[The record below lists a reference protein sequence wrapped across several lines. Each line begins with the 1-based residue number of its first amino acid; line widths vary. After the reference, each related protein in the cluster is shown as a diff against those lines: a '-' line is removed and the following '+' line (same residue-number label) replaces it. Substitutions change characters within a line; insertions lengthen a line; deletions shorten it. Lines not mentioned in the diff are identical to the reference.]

1 MVIIPFEQITSLTY
15 TTRMQMALLVIEI
28 ISGLLLIGA
37 ILLHTP
43 SSDGM
48 GAIGGQ
54 AQTFKPPQNEMESGL
69 KKVTIIL
76 ATLFFVSALILGLF
90 Y

>member
-1 MVIIPFEQITSLTY
+1 
-15 TTRMQMALLVIEI
+15 MQMTLLIIEI

-37 ILLHTP
+37 ILIQSP
-43 SSDGM
+43 KSEGM

-54 AQTFKPPQNEMESGL
+54 AQSFKPPQNEMESGI
-69 KKVTIIL
+69 KRVTIIL
-76 ATLFFVSALILGLF
+76 ASIFFGSALILGLF

>member
-1 MVIIPFEQITSLTY
+1 
-15 TTRMQMALLVIEI
+15 MQMTLLIIEI

-37 ILLHTP
+37 ILLHKP
-43 SSDGM
+43 SSEGM

-54 AQTFKPPQNEMESGL
+54 AQSFKPPQNEMESGL

-76 ATLFFVSALILGLF
+76 ATIFFVAALILGLF
-90 Y
+90 F